1 MLFFIYR
8 PVVGLQ
14 KGAITMR
21 IVKEADI
28 RKKEILDAAATLF
41 AEKGYDN
48 TSTTDLLEAV
58 GIAKGTLYHHFKSKE
73 AIMDALIERQTDYV
87 LAEARRIA
95 ADKSIPVEER
105 MIRTILALH
114 VDTEETE
121 GNELIEH
128 LHKPQNAL
136 MHQKTKRIIFQSV
149 PPILAGILEDGIDQ
163 GLYDTPYPLECM
175 EMAMSYLDNIL
186 DEDML
191 ELTDTQRL
199 EKIRAF
205 IFSLERLLGV
215 KTGGLAY
222 FNEAF
227 LKETGEA

>member
-1 MLFFIYR
+1 
-8 PVVGLQ
+8 
-14 KGAITMR
+14 MR

-149 PPILAGILEDGIDQ
+149 PPILAGILEDGIDLR
-163 GLYDTPYPLECM
+163 LYDTPYPLECM

-215 KTGGLAY
+215 KTGGLTY

>member
-1 MLFFIYR
+1 
-8 PVVGLQ
+8 
-14 KGAITMR
+14 MR

>member
-1 MLFFIYR
+1 
-8 PVVGLQ
+8 
-14 KGAITMR
+14 MR

-105 MIRTILALH
+105 MIRTILALY

-149 PPILAGILEDGIDQ
+149 PPILADILEDGIDQ

>member
-1 MLFFIYR
+1 
-8 PVVGLQ
+8 
-14 KGAITMR
+14 MR

-87 LAEARRIA
+87 LAEAGRIA

-121 GNELIEH
+121 GDELIEH

-163 GLYDTPYPLECM
+163 GLYDTPYPLEYM

-215 KTGGLAY
+215 KTGGLTY

>member
-1 MLFFIYR
+1 
-8 PVVGLQ
+8 
-14 KGAITMR
+14 MR
-21 IVKEADI
+21 IVKEAEI

-41 AEKGYDN
+41 SEKGYDN
-48 TSTTDLLEAV
+48 TSTSDLLEAV

-73 AIMDALIERQTDYV
+73 AIMDALIERQTDHV

-114 VDTEETE
+114 VDTEETG

-163 GLYDTPYPLECM
+163 KLYDTPYPLECM

-191 ELTDTQRL
+191 ELTDAQRL

-215 KTGGLAY
+215 KTGRLAY

-227 LKETGEA
+227 LKRDR

>member
-1 MLFFIYR
+1 
-8 PVVGLQ
+8 
-14 KGAITMR
+14 MR
-21 IVKEADI
+21 IVKEAEI

-48 TSTTDLLEAV
+48 TSTSDLLEAV

-121 GNELIEH
+121 GKELIEH

-215 KTGGLAY
+215 KTGGLTY